1 MGGAGLC
8 ARHGAALTV
17 EQQWEGPGVLV
28 HPGSWWMCQPGG
40 KSLLWGH
47 RGDCQAVL
55 WAQAA
60 PPGALRAVLHTSV

>member
-28 HPGSWWMCQPGG
+28 HPGSRWICQPGG

-47 RGDCQAVL
+47 RGGIVTLCS
-55 WAQAA
+55 
-60 PPGALRAVLHTSV
+60 GLRQPHLEP